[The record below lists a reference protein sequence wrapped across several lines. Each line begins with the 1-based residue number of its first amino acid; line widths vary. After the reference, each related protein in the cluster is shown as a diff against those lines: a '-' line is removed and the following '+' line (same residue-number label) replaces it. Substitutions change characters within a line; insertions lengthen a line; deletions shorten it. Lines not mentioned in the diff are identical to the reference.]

1 ENSAKGAGQSGES
14 RSSRSGSERSLGP
27 GPELLRGLDRPAGW
41 EESSRK
47 TRRERGWIM
56 IRLFHAYFPSRTLLL
71 GVSEAVVVVL
81 AFVLATVLWFGV
93 TDADLILVY
102 ERGFLKILLVSGIFI
117 LCMYYF
123 DLYDTFVLASRRE
136 VLTRFAQVLGTVSVI
151 QAVLYYTYPPLRLG
165 RGVFLVGDRNSTR
178 LNSS

>member
-1 ENSAKGAGQSGES
+1 
-14 RSSRSGSERSLGP
+14 
-27 GPELLRGLDRPAGW
+27 
-41 EESSRK
+41 
-47 TRRERGWIM
+47 M

-117 LCMYYF
+117 LCMHYF
-123 DLYDTFVLASRRE
+123 DLYGTLVLGSRRE
-136 VLTRFAQVLGTVSVI
+136 VLTRFAQVLGTVSLI

-165 RGVFLVGDRNSTR
+165 RGIFLVGVILGAIFVIGGRR
-178 LNSS
+178 LFLALNSWARFAARVLLLGCEPSAQPLIH